1 MHSDLHPGNI
11 LFHTVRGDGRIVLVD
26 AGMVARL
33 TDDERENFIGLLEA
47 LGQGD
52 GVRAA
57 EHVLSFSTTQTC
69 TGNAGELFKQD
80 MSDVGRV

>member
-1 MHSDLHPGNI
+1 M
-11 LFHTVRGDGRIVLVD
+11 D

-33 TDDERENFIGLLEA
+33 TDAERENFIGLLEA

-57 EHVLSFSTTQTC
+57 EHVLSFSVTQTC
-69 TGNAGELFKQD
+69 TGADQELFKRD
-80 MSDVGRV
+80 MSEVRQ